1 MFSSSSTSSPFG
13 GGGLSLHQQQQAI
26 YLCNGTVVQREMP
39 QNYLMDQANLLG
51 NNLIGRLLDEL
62 VVPLKRLQLSDQ
74 ERVALTA
81 LILLDGG
88 KTDRD

>member
-1 MFSSSSTSSPFG
+1 
-13 GGGLSLHQQQQAI
+13 
-26 YLCNGTVVQREMP
+26 VQREMP